1 VDKINI
7 ILSIENGLMVVVSDS
22 AKGRWVGL
30 ARTEF
35 AGMNDVDCP
44 AARLSWQQQAAA
56 HETLSF
62 APVER
67 LLE

>member
-1 VDKINI
+1 
-7 ILSIENGLMVVVSDS
+7 MVVVSDS

-35 AGMNDVDCP
+35 AGMNDVDYP